1 MLTKLIMVVISQC
14 ILIRNPFINLKLILC
29 FMSFVPQ
36 LKQKANYSLVWFH
49 YTLLPHKNIMYGD
62 DIKIILID
70 VIFRAQF
77 SAQLMQRFRLYPYTW
92 IASPSIT
99 ILHHCGYICCSWWTC
114 IDRLYPKSVVY
125 LVQCGVVHLKDL
137 YNDMYPISYHAQWF
151 HCLKSPL
158 WSTYSSFLGFPWSHA
173 FILST
178 VLPSLDCH
186 IVGIV

>member
-1 MLTKLIMVVISQC
+1 MLTKLIMVVISQS

-99 ILHHCGYICCSWWTC
+99 ILHHRGTFVAVDEPALTDYIQSLLFTWFNVVLCIWRICIMTC
-114 IDRLYPKSVVY
+114 IQYHIMHS
-125 LVQCGVVHLKDL
+125 GFIALKVLCDPPIHPFLASPDL
-137 YNDMYPISYHAQWF
+137 MPLFCPQF
-151 HCLKSPL
+151 CLL
-158 WSTYSSFLGFPWSHA
+158 W
-173 FILST
+173 
-178 VLPSLDCH
+178 
-186 IVGIV
+186 IVI